1 MPLIF
6 VRYVL
11 ETKLRKSPSKP
22 DALTNLSRRGSV
34 LEIDGRHVGTRTPD
48 LYRVNEFKNGKSGTC
63 KPYSGRS
70 VAFRTVGNTNCSQ
83 IVPTRRIGNAPPDHY
98 RNAVVSTALECPNLS
113 CCQRSAQSNTALTR
127 LPASRT
133 TAGNGVTS
141 TKASTFARTA
151 SIKSQARESLLGE
164 ST

>member
-98 RNAVVSTALECPNLS
+98 RNAVVSTALECPNLPPLPQERPKQHS
-113 CCQRSAQSNTALTR
+113 THTPACFAYNRRKRLNCQ
-127 LPASRT
+127 
-133 TAGNGVTS
+133 G
-141 TKASTFARTA
+141 
-151 SIKSQARESLLGE
+151 
-164 ST
+164 